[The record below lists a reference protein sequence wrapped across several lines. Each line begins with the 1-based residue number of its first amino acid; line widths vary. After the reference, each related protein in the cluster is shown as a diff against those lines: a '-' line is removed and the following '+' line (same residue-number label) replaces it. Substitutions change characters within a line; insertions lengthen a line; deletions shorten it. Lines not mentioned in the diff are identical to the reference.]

1 MSTLQRALSGHSI
14 AEQLALAKAQFI
26 DSDSAALDSRLLMC
40 HVLQCETAYLMT
52 WPEKPLDEAQ
62 LSAFQQLVAK
72 RKKGYPI
79 AYLLGYRDFWSLRLR
94 VSPATLIPRPETEL
108 LVETV
113 LNLPLA
119 DDASVLDLGTGT
131 GAIALA
137 LASERPKWQVMGIDK
152 SADAVALAK
161 QNSQLNSLPQI
172 EFIQSDWFNALE
184 QPQIDQRQ
192 SQQNDRQDNQQKHR
206 HKLFSL
212 IVSNP
217 PYVEDDSI
225 YLQQGDVR
233 FEPASALTSGKDG
246 LDDIR
251 IIIGKAI
258 TFLPSG
264 GWLVFEHGYQ
274 QAQGVQALL
283 VNSGFEHVHSIND
296 LNDLPRITLGCFA
309 SA

>member
-72 RKKGYPI
+72 RKTGYPI

-137 LASERPKWQVMGIDK
+137 LGSERPRWQVMGIDK

-161 QNSQLNSLPQI
+161 QNAQLNSLPQI
-172 EFIQSDWFNALE
+172 EFIQSDWFSALE

-192 SQQNDRQDNQQKHR
+192 SQQNDRQDNQQKHQ

-217 PYVEDDSI
+217 PYVEDDNI

-283 VNSGFEHVHSIND
+283 VNNGFGHVHSIND

>member
-52 WPEKPLDEAQ
+52 WPEKPLDELQ
-62 LSAFQQLVAK
+62 LRTYQQLVAK
-72 RKKGYPI
+72 RKTGYPI

-113 LNLPLA
+113 LNLPIA
-119 DDASVLDLGTGT
+119 EDAHVLDLGTGT

-137 LASERPKWQVMGIDK
+137 LASEKPNWQVLGIDK

-161 QNSQLNSLPQI
+161 QNAELNSLPQVR
-172 EFIQSDWFNALE
+172 FMQSDWFSALE
-184 QPQIDQRQ
+184 QTQLD
-192 SQQNDRQDNQQKHR
+192 QQNNQHNV
-206 HKLFSL
+206 FSL

-217 PYVEDDSI
+217 PYVEDDSV

-251 IIIGKAI
+251 IIISKAI

-264 GWLVFEHGYQ
+264 GWLAFEHGYQ

-283 VNSGFEHVHSIND
+283 VNNGFEQVHSVND
-296 LNDLPRITLGCFA
+296 LNDLPRITLGCLV

>member
-52 WPEKPLDEAQ
+52 WPEKHLDEAQ

-72 RKKGYPI
+72 RKTGYPI

-137 LASERPKWQVMGIDK
+137 LGSERPKWQVMGIDK

-161 QNSQLNSLPQI
+161 QNAQLNSLPQI
-172 EFIQSDWFNALE
+172 EFIQSDWFSALE

-192 SQQNDRQDNQQKHR
+192 SQQNDRQDNQQKHQ

-283 VNSGFEHVHSIND
+283 VNNGFGHVHSIND

>member
-72 RKKGYPI
+72 RKTGYPI

-137 LASERPKWQVMGIDK
+137 LGSERPRWQVMGIDK

-161 QNSQLNSLPQI
+161 QNAELNSLPQV
-172 EFIQSDWFNALE
+172 EFIQSDWFSALE

-283 VNSGFEHVHSIND
+283 VNNGFEHVHSIND